1 MPHYNILI
9 TDLYI
14 IETADTLFNMKEFL
28 QLDEVVSS
36 DTYLGTRMNQKALDF
51 HTQLH
56 DWSEAQKLSALANK
70 HSQILNNV
78 KNGEVYLPIK
88 KLAHIEYWTRQVNRY
103 YRPNRNSRPTSGSFM
118 KIDVTKYNMK
128 VDKKELARSKSA
140 LFPQRQRPVS
150 AMSRMTAG
158 TRRRFFGTDVHT
170 VNNNLIESQLHYSAQ
185 RRDLYSATTR
195 KSTKSAKIDDLKTEI
210 VEPGISEINT
220 SEKFDSDSETIILLD
235 NTESSKY
242 SQGHSHID
250 TEVMQPQIVS
260 RSWSNHMLNV
270 ISIDDCKLTCR
281 YRPQTIKENHKIPT
295 DFDALQRAR
304 ANKVRYDSP
313 KVNNNKV
320 STVNE
325 EEAVNGHEADDEA
338 EHGEDTVDAVEER
351 LNRLSMDDT
360 IIDTNNNT
368 TTDACHTTPDTVLD
382 HNHEASK
389 NITTNTTG
397 YSENKRNGTTT
408 SYESTEKSDR
418 SHLRIHFNIE
428 NDKAERVH
436 GEGNTSSHSASKTS
450 YGRITSTYSNSD
462 SSRSKN
468 KNPEKKKV
476 SRRSRINHAIND
488 MVLDRK
494 VMNTLDRDFDTR
506 TAQFGRTIVEKT
518 EGSDTF
524 KKLHANLR
532 KKMDTFVDT
541 HSAVK
546 TKEFL
551 QRIRLNSMAN
561 SITSP

>member
-1 MPHYNILI
+1 MLTILYETVPQYSI
-9 TDLYI
+9 MNYFLIADLYI
-14 IETADTLFNMKEFL
+14 IETSDPLFSMKEFL
-28 QLDEVVSS
+28 PLDEVVSF
-36 DTYLGTRMNQKALDF
+36 DTYLGARMNQKALDF

-70 HSQILNNV
+70 HSLILNTV

-103 YRPNRNSRPTSGSFM
+103 YRPNRNGRPTSGKFM

-128 VDKKELARSKSA
+128 VDKKELPRSKSA

-150 AMSRMTAG
+150 AMSRMTTG
-158 TRRRFFGTDVHT
+158 PRRRFFGTDVHT
-170 VNNNLIESQLHYSAQ
+170 VNNNLIESQMHYSAQ
-185 RRDLYSATTR
+185 RRNIYSATTR
-195 KSTKSAKIDDLKTEI
+195 KSTKSVKTDDLKTEI
-210 VEPGISEINT
+210 IEPGISEINT
-220 SEKFDSDSETIILLD
+220 SEKLDSDSETITLLD
-235 NTESSKY
+235 N
-242 SQGHSHID
+242 SHID
-250 TEVMQPQIVS
+250 TEIMKPQIVS

-281 YRPQTIKENHKIPT
+281 YRPQTIKENHRIPV
-295 DFDALQRAR
+295 DFEEMQRAR
-304 ANKVRYDSP
+304 ANKVRYDSQ
-313 KVNNNKV
+313 KVNNTKVKV

-325 EEAVNGHEADDEA
+325 EEAVNGDEADDEA
-338 EHGEDTVDAVEER
+338 ENSEDTVDAVEVAV
-351 LNRLSMDDT
+351 NRLSMDNT
-360 IIDTNNNT
+360 IVDTNNNT
-368 TTDACHTTPDTVLD
+368 TTDACHTTPETVLV
-382 HNHEASK
+382 HNHEENK
-389 NITTNTTG
+389 DVTTG
-397 YSENKRNGTTT
+397 YSENNINGTTT
-408 SYESTEKSDR
+408 SSEKSDR

-450 YGRITSTYSNSD
+450 YGRITSLYSNSD

-468 KNPEKKKV
+468 KNAEKKTV

-488 MVLDRK
+488 MVLERK

-506 TAQFGRTIVEKT
+506 TAQFGRTIVDKT

-532 KKMDTFVDT
+532 KKIDTFVDT

-551 QRIRLNSMAN
+551 QRIQLNNKAN